1 MCRNEHVGKIS
12 KGLRGPWAIF
22 SPLELVPNDL
32 WNHFAYAVRRAP
44 SAVRR
49 GRQYLNNHWADL
61 DEILCEHTC
70 RYLVDAELFIFSILS
85 F

>member
-1 MCRNEHVGKIS
+1 MTYGIT
-12 KGLRGPWAIF
+12 LRMP
-22 SPLELVPNDL
+22 S
-32 WNHFAYAVRRAP
+32 AVRRAP
-44 SAVRR
+44 CAVRRPPCAVRR

-61 DEILCEHTC
+61 AEILCEHTC